1 VVGEAIAHGPIGAC
15 VERYEGRPAS
25 GGPSA
30 EPLTTQAK
38 AALAAR
44 TLRFSDIFRYARGTV
59 QGSPFPEFEIGAVL
73 DGRFEVLRILG
84 RGAMGIVLEA
94 KHLGLRQRV
103 ALKLLRHDSVAS
115 PAVAARFVR
124 EAHAAARLKS
134 EHVVR
139 IMDVGKLASGVPYIV
154 MERLEGTDLAR
165 RLLEKRRLG
174 FDEVADYL
182 FQTLEALSEAH
193 GVGVIHRDL
202 KPANLFVA
210 RLPGHS
216 HSIKVLDFGI
226 SKLSTLDATTE
237 TELTAARTVL
247 GSPLYMS
254 PEQLEDAR
262 NVEPGS
268 DIWSL
273 GVIAYELLT
282 GAPPFQADTLPEL
295 LDAMKRGEHA
305 PLADQCP
312 DVPPEF
318 AHVIERCLQADP
330 ERRFISAKALTVALA
345 PWANTPERMVSIERI
360 LHVRSSRPP
369 KPSESRP
376 PPARPSDKNPLSPR
390 RERRAL
396 ATPATPR
403 AALVA
408 AGALL
413 TGVCALAWLAARNS
427 ETRSATL
434 SQPSTTAPVLPPA
447 AGSAVSAVPRL
458 PPVEQKIPVVSL
470 SAPLPAPALVASAP
484 ARSIS
489 SERRAVKSLTSSE
502 KTRSAEPVAR
512 PLGSE
517 EPLPARPLDV
527 GNPFRR

>member
-1 VVGEAIAHGPIGAC
+1 
-15 VERYEGRPAS
+15 
-25 GGPSA
+25 
-30 EPLTTQAK
+30 
-38 AALAAR
+38 
-44 TLRFSDIFRYARGTV
+44 V
-59 QGSPFPEFEIGAVL
+59 QGSAFPQFEIGAVL

-84 RGAMGIVLEA
+84 QGAMGIVLEA

-103 ALKLLRHDSVAS
+103 ALKLLRHNSESS

-182 FQTLEALSEAH
+182 FQTLEALTEAH
-193 GVGVIHRDL
+193 TVGVIHRDL

-226 SKLSTLDATTE
+226 SKLSTLDSTTE

-295 LDAMKRGEHA
+295 LEVMKRGDHA

-330 ERRFISAKALTVALA
+330 ERRFTSAKALTVALA

-369 KPSESRP
+369 KPSDSRP
-376 PPARPSDKNPLSPR
+376 PPARPSDKKPLSER
-390 RERRAL
+390 REARTD
-396 ATPATPR
+396 ATQTTPR
-403 AALVA
+403 AALFA

-413 TGVCALAWLAARNS
+413 AGVCALAWLA
-427 ETRSATL
+427 TRHGEAQ
-434 SQPSTTAPVLPPA
+434 QPAQLVEAVATAPPVPSPAVALPLVPSSASA
-447 AGSAVSAVPRL
+447 APHVPVVPTEEKI
-458 PPVEQKIPVVSL
+458 PPVSS
-470 SAPLPAPALVASAP
+470 SAPLPIAPARASSAP
-484 ARSIS
+484 ARASTAT
-489 SERRAVKSLTSSE
+489 ERRAAKTVTTPE
-502 KTRSAEPVAR
+502 KTGPAEPVAR
-512 PLGSE
+512 PLGSD
-517 EPLPARPLDV
+517 EPMPARPLDV